1 MSDSS
6 WSSNPNAPQIPYS
19 LYFAEK
25 ANFAGILTGGIFYGI
40 VIVLFFQCMGA
51 LFSPP
56 NRRAGVKWGPVIY
69 TTLMFAFAT
78 IFTAMNLDIQSIS
91 YIDNREYAG
100 DDSAGLPP
108 GPLGYQY
115 LIYSKAISVVP
126 NLMFL
131 LNNWLADGLLLYRCY
146 IIYSMN
152 PLAIAFPSL
161 MYLASVAMGILFI
174 YQTSQPDKSIWSSV
188 AISFG
193 IPYFSISLSLNMILT
208 LLIVTRLVLHNRNV
222 RTAMGAPPGFGG
234 LYKAI
239 VTMLVESSALYAVS
253 SLLFVAP
260 WGAGSHVADI
270 FLPILAETQVI
281 APLLIIRRVA
291 DQSALTS
298 NSVATGNPGSFNFK
312 SQGRVTSGSGTLRGY
327 PMHQSDLS
335 AKSSHETGDEG
346 DASIHFH
353 QDV

>member
-25 ANFAGILTGGIFYGI
+25 ANFAGILIGGVFYGMQTCVSCLPTWVVSFIVPGI

-100 DDSAGLPP
+100 DDNKSLPP

-115 LIYSKAISVVP
+115 LIYSRAISVVP

-131 LNNWLADGLLLYRCY
+131 LNNWLADGLLVSLPPVRTPRGLTQADLSALSLLYYLLPEPVGHRLPQSHVSRFSGY
-146 IIYSMN
+146 V
-152 PLAIAFPSL
+152 PKPSTSPRKL
-161 MYLASVAMGILFI
+161 RLTADAAMGILFI
-174 YQTSQPDKSIWSSV
+174 YQTSQPDNSIWSSV

-222 RTAMGAPPGFGG
+222 RTAMGVPPGFGG

-270 FLPILAETQVI
+270 FLPILAETQVGAFLF
-281 APLLIIRRVA
+281 APPLAANAV
-291 DQSALTS
+291 
-298 NSVATGNPGSFNFK
+298 G
-312 SQGRVTSGSGTLRGY
+312 
-327 PMHQSDLS
+327 
-335 AKSSHETGDEG
+335 
-346 DASIHFH
+346 
-353 QDV
+353 